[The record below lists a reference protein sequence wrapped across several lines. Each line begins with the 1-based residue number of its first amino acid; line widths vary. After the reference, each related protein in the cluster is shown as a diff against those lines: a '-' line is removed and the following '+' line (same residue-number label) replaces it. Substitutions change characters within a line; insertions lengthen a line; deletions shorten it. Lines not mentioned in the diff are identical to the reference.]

1 MNTRWLWMLVP
12 NSEEILSGNSL
23 PYCMC
28 LIFGALFVCWLWSC
42 EEAQP
47 LKMRSQKRRATE
59 ANFSIP
65 FLNMSFM
72 VQASPGR
79 DSEERRHFP
88 CLISRI
94 WGRQVFCKTAKLL
107 GRDYRRASFVF
118 AISIWQLA
126 QAFSCIRRLK
136 SRQLS
141 HFIKSSLH
149 RGCNS
154 LINFIYLACPF
165 VAFLQMFLSSGRTH
179 EFPY

>member
-1 MNTRWLWMLVP
+1 MSIP
-12 NSEEILSGNSL
+12 NCEELLPGNSL

-65 FLNMSFM
+65 FLNMAFM
-72 VQASPGR
+72 VQASPGW
-79 DSEERRHFP
+79 DSKERRNFP
-88 CLISRI
+88 CLISRL
-94 WGRQVFCKTAKLL
+94 WGKQVVCKTAKLL
-107 GRDYRRASFVF
+107 RTDYHSFIF
-118 AISIWQLA
+118 AVSIWQLA

-141 HFIKSSLH
+141 HFSISSLH
-149 RGCNS
+149 RGYNS
-154 LINFIYLACPF
+154 PINFIYLAWPF
-165 VAFLQMFLSSGRTH
+165 VAFLQMFLSSGRRH